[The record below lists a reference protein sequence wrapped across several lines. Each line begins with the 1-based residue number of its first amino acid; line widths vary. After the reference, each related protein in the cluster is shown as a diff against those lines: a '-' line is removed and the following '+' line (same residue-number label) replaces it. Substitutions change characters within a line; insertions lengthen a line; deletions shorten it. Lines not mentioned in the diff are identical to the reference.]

1 MCSNNSIMPLVSI
14 IITSYNYGRFLTVA
28 IDSAL
33 NQTYQNTE
41 VIVVDDGSTDDSPEI
56 IASYGERVTPVLKD
70 NGGQASAF
78 NAGFAVSKGDIIIFL
93 DSDDKLAPNVA
104 EEIVKVWHPGISK
117 LHYRLQWID
126 DRGNRLNAYVPP
138 AGYALP
144 SGSLRSRILT
154 QGVYRTPPTSGNAFG
169 RYFLK
174 AVFPIPEA
182 EWHLCPDAYLHAQ
195 CPFYGEI
202 AALDAPL
209 GYYRVHGLNAS
220 ATIRSKSQTDRLAE
234 EIEFRAKCEILITE
248 TAKQMNLQASFD
260 ATMVIARK
268 IALFTMCPDH
278 HLIKERNL
286 RKLALRGLRAIW
298 RESDIS
304 IWKQIAITAY
314 FIAVPF
320 IPRNLVRNMSLWYI
334 YPEKRP
340 SLIKRLVLM

>member
-1 MCSNNSIMPLVSI
+1 MYVNNSMVPLVSI
-14 IITSYNYGRFLTVA
+14 IITSYNYGRFLSDA

-33 NQTYQNTE
+33 NQTYHNTE
-41 VIVVDDGSTDDSPEI
+41 VIVVDDGSTDNSREI
-56 IASYGERVTPVLKD
+56 IASYGDRIISVLKD

-78 NAGFAVSKGDIIIFL
+78 NAGFGVSKGDIIIFL
-93 DSDDKLAPNVA
+93 DSDDKLVPDAA
-104 EEIVKVWHPGISK
+104 EETVKVWHPGISK
-117 LHYRLQWID
+117 VHYRLQSID
-126 DRGNRLNAYVPP
+126 ARGNRLNAYVPP

-144 SGSLRSRILT
+144 SGSLRSRILR

-202 AALDAPL
+202 AAIDTHL

-220 ATIRSKSQTDRLAE
+220 AAIRSKSQTERLAE
-234 EIEFRAKCEILITE
+234 EIEFRKKCEILITE
-248 TAKQMNLQASFD
+248 TAKRMNLRASFD
-260 ATMVIARK
+260 ATTIIARK
-268 IALFTMCPDH
+268 IALFIVCPDH
-278 HLIKERNL
+278 HIIKEINL
-286 RKLALRGLRAIW
+286 LKLAFRGLRAIW

-304 IWKQIAITAY
+304 IWKQITISAY
-314 FIAVPF
+314 FISVPF
-320 IPRNLVRNMSLWYI
+320 IPRNLVKNMSLWYI

-340 SLIKRLVLM
+340 SLIKRLV